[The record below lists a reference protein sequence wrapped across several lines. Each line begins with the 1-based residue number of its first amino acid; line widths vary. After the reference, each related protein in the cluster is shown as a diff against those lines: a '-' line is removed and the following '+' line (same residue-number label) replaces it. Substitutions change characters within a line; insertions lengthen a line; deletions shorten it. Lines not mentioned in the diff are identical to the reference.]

1 MRTLL
6 ISYSRSRRAQ
16 QKKIKMDLEEA
27 VVEVGIHQKNMND
40 QSFTPEKQPL
50 LQLERSINQYVDR
63 VVVQDKADRR
73 ARRRYPRS
81 SVLMSDSSA
90 TTPTQSTQPS
100 DHPRQTPESPPTSPE
115 PSIARSPSVEVQPAE
130 SKPSP
135 TIPVL
140 CSLRKFQPLRLTPIK
155 LKQMTSSGPSPD
167 TPLSQLPEPD
177 VPPADEVRWIMHV
190 DPKILGQDEDD
201 SEDGMPEEDVPAEEQ
216 ATRSKPSIWRNTTG
230 VFEGDMPKSL
240 RIRRQE
246 SRSP

>member
-1 MRTLL
+1 
-6 ISYSRSRRAQ
+6 
-16 QKKIKMDLEEA
+16 
-27 VVEVGIHQKNMND
+27 
-40 QSFTPEKQPL
+40 
-50 LQLERSINQYVDR
+50 
-63 VVVQDKADRR
+63 
-73 ARRRYPRS
+73 
-81 SVLMSDSSA
+81 
-90 TTPTQSTQPS
+90 
-100 DHPRQTPESPPTSPE
+100 
-115 PSIARSPSVEVQPAE
+115 
-130 SKPSP
+130 
-135 TIPVL
+135 
-140 CSLRKFQPLRLTPIK
+140 
-155 LKQMTSSGPSPD
+155 MTSSGPSPD